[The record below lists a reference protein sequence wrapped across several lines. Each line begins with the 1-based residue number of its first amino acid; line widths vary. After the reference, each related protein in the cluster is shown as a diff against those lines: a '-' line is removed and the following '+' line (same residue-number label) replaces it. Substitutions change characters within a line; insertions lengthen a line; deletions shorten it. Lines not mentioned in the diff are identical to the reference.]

1 MNKKQE
7 NKIVLG
13 TAQFSN
19 NYGITNNKFLSN
31 NEIKNILEDALKFSI
46 KTIDTAPN
54 YEGVEKKIG
63 KFNLKSFNLITKVS
77 LIKNNSFISLN
88 DLKHNI
94 RNSLSN
100 LNIDKIYAVLLR
112 NPKELLRNKKLLDV
126 LKEYKKK
133 EKISKIGYTLYDVK
147 ELEELYKYFK
157 PDIVQIPFSIV
168 DKSFEK
174 KNWISKMYYDGVE
187 IHVRSIF
194 LQGLLL
200 ENVSNLPKKFLRYKG
215 FFEKFNL
222 WVHKKK
228 LSKLQACLGPIL
240 ADKRIT
246 KVVIGINSRKNLA
259 QLNNIKENNIIY
271 PEWFKLKDK
280 NLLNPSNW

>member
-31 NEIKNILEDALKFSI
+31 YEIKNILEDALKFSI

-133 EKISKIGYTLYDVK
+133 EKISKIGYTLYDVQ

-174 KNWISKMYYDGVE
+174 KNWISKMY
-187 IHVRSIF
+187 
-194 LQGLLL
+194 
-200 ENVSNLPKKFLRYKG
+200 
-215 FFEKFNL
+215 
-222 WVHKKK
+222 
-228 LSKLQACLGPIL
+228 
-240 ADKRIT
+240 
-246 KVVIGINSRKNLA
+246 
-259 QLNNIKENNIIY
+259 
-271 PEWFKLKDK
+271 
-280 NLLNPSNW
+280 